1 MNSSP
6 HAHED
11 EPRPE
16 PPVRDTVQLR
26 LLTGPTERP
35 AWRLD
40 ERTRRVGRQGI
51 AEAREILRRARPPE
65 PKTLAS

>member
-1 MNSSP
+1 M
-6 HAHED
+6 
-11 EPRPE
+11 
-16 PPVRDTVQLR
+16 RDAVQLR

-40 ERTRRVGRQGI
+40 ERTRRVGRRGI

-65 PKTLAS
+65 PKSLAS